1 MKEGEINGVDV
12 PIFNW
17 DFVDSETVGMIVS
30 KPLGGGVSGSGYL
43 AEIRFKV
50 VGEAGDKSVLDI
62 SDGVIAN
69 KEAGNSGCFLMNLE
83 VQDREE
89 HYTNCP
95 IFRLSKNTT
104 TNLITDSIM
113 PISMGITHQDSLI
126 TRNITPPTDS
136 PIRGGNHKGQC
147 RTIVKG

>member
-30 KPLGGGVSGSGYL
+30 KPLGVSGSGYL
-43 AEIRFKV
+43 AGIRFKV
-50 VGEAGDKSVLDI
+50 VGEARDKSVLDI
-62 SDGVIAN
+62 YDGVIAN
-69 KEAGNSGCFLMNLE
+69 KEAGNSVCFLMNLE
-83 VQDREE
+83 VQNREE
-89 HYTNCP
+89 LYTNCP

-113 PISMGITHQDSLI
+113 PVTMGIITYQNPLI
-126 TRNITPPTDS
+126 TWDITPPTDS
-136 PIRGGNHKGQC
+136 PIRGGNHKGQR